1 MSNATV
7 WCCPNSVLNQTVLL
21 GTIMSWSTT
30 VTVPE
35 VPALSLIF
43 KQLKIVSA
51 SVNLILLLFAPTNL
65 ISKAL
70 KLDFSGPLRL
80 QNDLVW
86 PAACC
91 GPGGTVLPRH
101 FM

>member
-1 MSNATV
+1 
-7 WCCPNSVLNQTVLL
+7 
-21 GTIMSWSTT
+21 MSWSTT

-35 VPALSLIF
+35 VPTLSLIF

-86 PAACC
+86 PVAHR